1 MTVGNIS
8 AWPGRA
14 YPLGATVRDDG
25 TNFALYASEAE
36 AVELVLLD
44 ESGGMLAA
52 YDLDEHTDLVWH
64 GFVPRVGPGA
74 RYGFRVHGAYDAD
87 QGLRHNHN
95 KLLLD
100 PYARAISGA
109 VRWGPEVFGY
119 LWGEGDDKVSKLDS
133 AQHMPHSVVVDD
145 GFDWSGEQ
153 RPDVAWSDTVIY
165 ETHVRGFTMRNPE
178 VPENVRG
185 TYAGLAHPAAI
196 EHFTSLGVTSV

>member
-119 LWGEGDDKVSKLDS
+119 LWGEGDDKVSELDS

-165 ETHVRGFTMRNPE
+165 
-178 VPENVRG
+178 
-185 TYAGLAHPAAI
+185 
-196 EHFTSLGVTSV
+196 